1 MRNKS
6 SFFLFSNHFVYVTKK
21 SAVVSTDFFSRL
33 ALIAWVNERVWPDFV
48 HYFPFVYGK
57 YIFGT

>member
-21 SAVVSTDFFSRL
+21 MLWFQPILFSRL
-33 ALIAWVNERVWPDFV
+33 ALIAWVNESVWPILCI
-48 HYFPFVYGK
+48 FPFV
-57 YIFGT
+57 